1 MTHAVWQISG
11 GPPNRTYADVF
22 IRHGVALI
30 GPGDSGPWRPDRGDD
45 DANTDGGCVRRFAT
59 EVQPGDVF
67 LLRTGA
73 ASIRAVGLAASD
85 YVYLPQFD
93 DVNGLDLQHARRV
106 RWCALPDEYDFGA
119 RVFGTGA
126 LSQVSDP
133 DIVDYAERFIASP
146 PTHWQTA
153 PLPALPVEEPPLD
166 DAPTF
171 LQEIVAQVQD
181 LADLYWDRTAFGE
194 HPTEDELLAHYVIP
208 FLRALGWPVERIAV
222 KWRYIDVSVFRALP
236 RSPETCH
243 TIIEVKRLGAGV
255 EGALEQAKGYVRDLG
270 VLRDVVVTDGI
281 RYRMYDAAR
290 DFAPV
295 AYANL
300 ARLKQSALNLF
311 ERMKPVRP

>member
-1 MTHAVWQISG
+1 MTRAIWQISG
-11 GPPNRTYADVF
+11 GPANRDYAD
-22 IRHGVALI
+22 ILIKHGVALI
-30 GPGDSGPWRPDRGDD
+30 GPGDSGPWTPDRDEAD
-45 DANTDGGCVRRFAT
+45 FSDSVVRRFAIET
-59 EVQPGDVF
+59 QLGDVF
-67 LLRTGA
+67 LLRTGLS
-73 ASIRAVGLAASD
+73 SIRAVGLVASD
-85 YVYLPQFD
+85 YIYLPQFD

-106 RWCALPDEYDFGA
+106 RWCALPDAYDFGA

-166 DAPTF
+166 DVPMF
-171 LQEIVAQVQD
+171 LREIVAQVQD

-208 FLRALGWPVERIAV
+208 FLRALGWPVERVAV

-243 TIIEVKRLGAGV
+243 IIIEVKRLGAGV

-281 RYRMYDAAR
+281 RYRM
-290 DFAPV
+290 
-295 AYANL
+295 
-300 ARLKQSALNLF
+300 
-311 ERMKPVRP
+311 